1 MRGIVVSYVDFIEW
15 VITAILDISDVS
27 PVKVHVVQTE
37 FVVCN
42 NNGSNLIPVYVL
54 LLFQVLLLLLL
65 PDLLYLCP
73 THIYR
78 HLL

>member
-37 FVVCN
+37 LVVCH
-42 NNGSNLIPVYVL
+42 NNGSNLIPVYVR

-65 PDLLYLCP
+65 PDL
-73 THIYR
+73 
-78 HLL
+78 